1 MKTIAVI
8 GSNMVDLIS
17 YTDRM
22 PKEGETLEAPS
33 FKMGCG
39 GKGANQAVAAAKLGA
54 NVVMVSKVGDD
65 MFADNTI
72 RNFQSYGINTQYV
85 SKVPQ
90 TSSGVA
96 PIFVNSESQNSIL
109 IIKGANDFLKP
120 EDIDKAESTLTEC
133 SLIILQLEVPL
144 ETVYAAIDF
153 GNKHNIPVLLNP
165 APAVPDLDINY
176 ICRCDFFI
184 PNETELEIL
193 VNKPVETKDQIK
205 EAAKILLNKGLNN
218 IIVTMG
224 SKGAIW
230 LDKSGNEIF
239 IKPTKVNAIDTSG
252 AGDAFIGSFSHYF
265 MQTGNV
271 QVSLRKASLFAA
283 FSVTEKGTQ
292 FSYPS
297 IEQFEEFEQKYSENI

>member
-17 YTDRM
+17 YTERM

-39 GKGANQAVAAAKLGA
+39 GKGANQAVAAAKMGA
-54 NVVMVSKVGDD
+54 DVVMVSKVGDD

-96 PIFVNSESQNSIL
+96 PIFVNPTSQNSIL
-109 IIKGANDFLKP
+109 IIKGANEFLKP
-120 EDIDKAESTLTEC
+120 ADIDKAESTLVEC
-133 SLIILQLEVPL
+133 SLIVLQLEVPL
-144 ETVYAAIDF
+144 ETVYAAIEF

-165 APAVPDLDINY
+165 APAVPELDIEY
-176 ICRCDFFI
+176 ACRCDFFV

-193 VNKPVETKDQIK
+193 VNKPVETVEQIK

-224 SKGAIW
+224 SKGALW
-230 LDKSGNEIF
+230 LSKDGKEVF
-239 IKPTKVNAIDTSG
+239 IEPTKVNAVDTSG
-252 AGDAFIGSFSHYF
+252 AGDAFIGCFSHYF
-265 MQTGNV
+265 MQTRDV
-271 QVSLRKASLFAA
+271 KESLEKASLFAA

-297 IEQFEEFEQKYSENI
+297 IEQFEEFEAKNKK

>member
-39 GKGANQAVAAAKLGA
+39 GKGANQAVAAAKMGA
-54 NVVMVSKVGDD
+54 DVVMVSKVGDD

-96 PIFVNSESQNSIL
+96 PIFVSSTSQNSIL
-109 IIKGANDFLKP
+109 IIKGANEFLKP
-120 EDIDKAESTLTEC
+120 ADIDKAESTLVEC
-133 SLIILQLEVPL
+133 SLIVLQLEVPL
-144 ETVYAAIDF
+144 ETVYAAIEF
-153 GNKHNIPVLLNP
+153 GNKHSIPVLLNP
-165 APAVPDLDINY
+165 APAVPELDIEY
-176 ICRCDFFI
+176 ACRCDFFV

-193 VNKPVETKDQIK
+193 VNKPVETVEQIK
-205 EAAKILLNKGLNN
+205 EAATILLNKGLNN

-224 SKGAIW
+224 SKGALW
-230 LDKSGNEIF
+230 LSKDGKDVF
-239 IKPTKVNAIDTSG
+239 IEPTKVNAVDTSG
-252 AGDAFIGSFSHYF
+252 AGDAFIGCFSHYF
-265 MQTGNV
+265 MQTGDV
-271 QVSLRKASLFAA
+271 QTSLEKASLFAA

-297 IEQFEEFEQKYSENI
+297 IEQFEEFETKHSK

>member
-54 NVVMVSKVGDD
+54 DVVMVSKVGDD

-96 PIFVNSESQNSIL
+96 PIFVNSTSQNSIL
-109 IIKGANDFLKP
+109 IIKGANEFLKP
-120 EDIDKAESTLTEC
+120 ADIDKAESTLVEC
-133 SLIILQLEVPL
+133 SLIVLQLEVPL
-144 ETVYAAIDF
+144 ETVYAAIGF

-165 APAVPDLDINY
+165 APAVPELDIEY
-176 ICRCDFFI
+176 ACRCDFFV

-193 VNKPVETKDQIK
+193 VNKPVETVEQIK
-205 EAAKILLNKGLNN
+205 EAATILLNKGLNN

-224 SKGAIW
+224 SKGALW
-230 LDKSGNEIF
+230 LSKNGKEVF
-239 IKPTKVNAIDTSG
+239 IEPTKVNAVDTSG
-252 AGDAFIGSFSHYF
+252 AGDAFIGCFSHYF
-265 MQTGNV
+265 MQTSDV
-271 QVSLRKASLFAA
+271 QKSLEKASLFAA

-297 IEQFEEFEQKYSENI
+297 IEQFEEFVNKHSK

>member
-17 YTDRM
+17 YTERM

-39 GKGANQAVAAAKLGA
+39 GKGANQAVAAAKMGA
-54 NVVMVSKVGDD
+54 DVVMVSKVGDD

-96 PIFVNSESQNSIL
+96 PIFVNPTSQNSIL
-109 IIKGANDFLKP
+109 IIKGANEFLKP
-120 EDIDKAESTLTEC
+120 ADIDKAESTLVEC
-133 SLIILQLEVPL
+133 SLIVLQLEVPL
-144 ETVYAAIDF
+144 ETVYAAIEF

-165 APAVPDLDINY
+165 APAVPELDIEY
-176 ICRCDFFI
+176 ACRCEFFV

-193 VNKPVETKDQIK
+193 VNKPVETVEQIK

-224 SKGAIW
+224 SKGALW
-230 LDKSGNEIF
+230 LSKNGKEVF
-239 IKPTKVNAIDTSG
+239 IEPTRVNAVDTSG
-252 AGDAFIGSFSHYF
+252 AGDAFIGCFSHYF
-265 MQTGNV
+265 MQTRDV
-271 QVSLRKASLFAA
+271 KESLEKASLFAA

-297 IEQFEEFEQKYSENI
+297 IEQFEEFEAKNQK

>member
-39 GKGANQAVAAAKLGA
+39 GKGANQAVAAAKMGA

-85 SKVPQ
+85 SKMPQ

-96 PIFVNSESQNSIL
+96 PIFVNPSSQNSIL
-109 IIKGANDFLKP
+109 IIKGANEFLKP
-120 EDIDKAESTLTEC
+120 ADIDKAESTLVEC
-133 SLIILQLEVPL
+133 SLIVLQLEVPL
-144 ETVYAAIDF
+144 ETVYHAIEF

-165 APAVPDLDINY
+165 APAVPDLDIEY
-176 ICRCDFFI
+176 ACRCDFFI

-193 VNKPVETKDQIK
+193 VERPVNTVEEVK
-205 EAAKILLNKGLNN
+205 EAAKVLLNKGLNN
-218 IIVTMG
+218 VIVTMG
-224 SKGAIW
+224 SKGALW
-230 LDKSGNEIF
+230 LSRDGKEVF
-239 IKPTKVNAIDTSG
+239 VEPTKVQAVDTSG
-252 AGDAFIGSFSHYF
+252 AGDAFIGCFSHYY
-265 MQTGNV
+265 MQTGEV
-271 QVSLRKASLFAA
+271 EKALQKASLFAA

-297 IEQFEEFEQKYSENI
+297 IEQFNEFEQKNTK

>member
-17 YTDRM
+17 YTERM

-39 GKGANQAVAAAKLGA
+39 GKGANQAVAAAKMGA
-54 NVVMVSKVGDD
+54 DVVMVSKVGDD

-96 PIFVNSESQNSIL
+96 PIFVSPTSQNSIL

-120 EDIDKAESTLTEC
+120 ADIDKAESTLVEC
-133 SLIILQLEVPL
+133 SLIVLQLEIPL
-144 ETVYAAIDF
+144 ETVYAAIEF

-165 APAVPDLDINY
+165 APAVPELDIEY
-176 ICRCDFFI
+176 ACRCDFFV

-193 VNKPVETKDQIK
+193 VNKPVDTVEQIK
-205 EAAKILLNKGLNN
+205 EAATILLRKGLNN

-224 SKGAIW
+224 EKGALW
-230 LDKSGNEIF
+230 LSKDGKDVF
-239 IKPTKVNAIDTSG
+239 IEPTKVNSVDTSG
-252 AGDAFIGSFSHYF
+252 AGDAFIGCFSHYF
-265 MQTGNV
+265 MQTRDV
-271 QVSLRKASLFAA
+271 QKSLEKASLFAA

-297 IEQFEEFEQKYSENI
+297 IEQFEEFEEKYLK

>member
-39 GKGANQAVAAAKLGA
+39 GKGANQAVAAAKMGA

-72 RNFQSYGINTQYV
+72 RNFQSYGINTEYV
-85 SKVPQ
+85 SKAPQ

-96 PIFVNSESQNSIL
+96 PIFVSPTSQNSIL
-109 IIKGANDFLKP
+109 IIKGANEFLKP
-120 EDIDKAESTLTEC
+120 ADIDKAENTLVEC
-133 SLIILQLEVPL
+133 SLIVLQLEVPL
-144 ETVYAAIDF
+144 ETVYAAIEF

-165 APAVPDLDINY
+165 APAIPELDIEY
-176 ICRCDFFI
+176 ACRCDFFV

-193 VNKPVETKDQIK
+193 VNKPVETLTQIK
-205 EAAKILLNKGLNN
+205 EAATILLNKGLNN

-224 SKGAIW
+224 SKGALW
-230 LDKSGNEIF
+230 LSHNGKEVF
-239 IKPTKVNAIDTSG
+239 IEPTKVNAVDTSG
-252 AGDAFIGSFSHYF
+252 AGDAFIGCFSHYF
-265 MQTGNV
+265 IQTRDIKK
-271 QVSLRKASLFAA
+271 SLEKASLFAA

-297 IEQFEEFEQKYSENI
+297 IEQFEEFETKNSK

>member
-17 YTDRM
+17 YTERM

-54 NVVMVSKVGDD
+54 DVVMVTKVGDD

-85 SKVPQ
+85 SKEPQ

-96 PIFVNSESQNSIL
+96 PIFVSPTSQNSIL
-109 IIKGANDFLKP
+109 IIKGANEFLKP
-120 EDIDKAESTLTEC
+120 ADIDKAERTLVEC
-133 SLIILQLEVPL
+133 SLIVLQLEVPL
-144 ETVYAAIDF
+144 ETVYAAIEF

-165 APAVPDLDINY
+165 APAVPELDIEY
-176 ICRCDFFI
+176 ACRCDFFV

-193 VNKPVETKDQIK
+193 VNKPVETVEQIK
-205 EAAKILLNKGLNN
+205 EAAMILLNKGLNN

-224 SKGAIW
+224 EKGAIW
-230 LDKSGNEIF
+230 LSKDGKDVF
-239 IKPTKVNAIDTSG
+239 IEPTQVNAMDTSG
-252 AGDAFIGSFSHYF
+252 AGDAFIGCFSHYF
-265 MQTGNV
+265 MQTHDV
-271 QVSLRKASLFAA
+271 QLSLEKASLFAA

-297 IEQFEEFEQKYSENI
+297 IEQFEEFETKHTK

>member
-17 YTDRM
+17 YTERM

-39 GKGANQAVAAAKLGA
+39 GKGANQAVAAAKMGA
-54 NVVMVSKVGDD
+54 DVVMVSKVGDD

-90 TSSGVA
+90 ISSGVA
-96 PIFVNSESQNSIL
+96 PIFVNPTSQNSIL
-109 IIKGANDFLKP
+109 IIKGANEYLKP
-120 EDIDKAESTLTEC
+120 ADIDKAESTLIEC
-133 SLIILQLEVPL
+133 SLIVLQLEVPL
-144 ETVYAAIDF
+144 ETVYAAIEF

-165 APAVPDLDINY
+165 APAVPELDIEY
-176 ICRCDFFI
+176 ACRCEFFV

-193 VNKPVETKDQIK
+193 VNKPVETVEQIK
-205 EAAKILLNKGLNN
+205 AAAKILLNKGLNN

-224 SKGAIW
+224 EKGALW
-230 LDKSGNEIF
+230 LNKDGKEVF
-239 IKPTKVNAIDTSG
+239 IEPTKVNAVDTSG
-252 AGDAFIGSFSHYF
+252 AGDAFIGCFSHYF
-265 MQTGNV
+265 MQTRDV
-271 QVSLRKASLFAA
+271 KESLEKASLFAA

-297 IEQFEEFEQKYSENI
+297 IEQFKEFEAKKK

>member
-39 GKGANQAVAAAKLGA
+39 GKGANQAVAAAKMGA
-54 NVVMVSKVGDD
+54 DVVMVSKVGDD

-96 PIFVNSESQNSIL
+96 PIFVSSTSQNSIL
-109 IIKGANDFLKP
+109 IIKGANEFLKP
-120 EDIDKAESTLTEC
+120 ADIDKAESTLVEC
-133 SLIILQLEVPL
+133 SLIVLQLEVPL
-144 ETVYAAIDF
+144 ETVYAAIEF

-165 APAVPDLDINY
+165 APAVPELDIDY
-176 ICRCDFFI
+176 ACRCDFFV

-193 VNKPVETKDQIK
+193 VNKPVETVEQIK
-205 EAAKILLNKGLNN
+205 EAATILLNKGLNN
-218 IIVTMG
+218 IIVTMVQ
-224 SKGAIW
+224 
-230 LDKSGNEIF
+230 
-239 IKPTKVNAIDTSG
+239 KVRFG
-252 AGDAFIGSFSHYF
+252 
-265 MQTGNV
+265 
-271 QVSLRKASLFAA
+271 
-283 FSVTEKGTQ
+283 
-292 FSYPS
+292 
-297 IEQFEEFEQKYSENI
+297 

>member
-96 PIFVNSESQNSIL
+96 PIFVNPTSQNSIL
-109 IIKGANDFLKP
+109 IIKGANEFLKP
-120 EDIDKAESTLTEC
+120 ADIDKAASTLVEC
-133 SLIILQLEVPL
+133 SLIVLQLEVPL
-144 ETVYAAIDF
+144 ETVYAAIEF

-165 APAVPDLDINY
+165 APAVPDLDIEY
-176 ICRCDFFI
+176 ACRCDFFV

-193 VNKPVETKDQIK
+193 VNKPVETVDQIK
-205 EAAKILLNKGLNN
+205 EAATTLLSKGLKN

-224 SKGAIW
+224 SKGALW
-230 LDKSGNEIF
+230 LSKDGDEVF
-239 IKPTKVNAIDTSG
+239 IEPTQVNAVDTSG
-252 AGDAFIGSFSHYF
+252 AGDAFIGCFSHYF
-265 MQTGNV
+265 MQTGDVTNA
-271 QVSLRKASLFAA
+271 LEKASLFAA

-297 IEQFEEFEQKYSENI
+297 IEQFEEFKAKH

>member
-39 GKGANQAVAAAKLGA
+39 GKGANQAVAAAKMGA

-72 RNFQSYGINTQYV
+72 RNFQSYGINTEYV
-85 SKVPQ
+85 SKAPQ

-96 PIFVNSESQNSIL
+96 PIFVSPTSQNSIL
-109 IIKGANDFLKP
+109 IIKGANEFLKP
-120 EDIDKAESTLTEC
+120 ADIDKAENTLVEC
-133 SLIILQLEVPL
+133 SLIVLQLEVPL
-144 ETVYAAIDF
+144 ETVYAAIEF

-165 APAVPDLDINY
+165 APAIPELDIEY
-176 ICRCDFFI
+176 ACRCDFFV

-193 VNKPVETKDQIK
+193 VNKPVETLTQIK
-205 EAAKILLNKGLNN
+205 EAATILLNKGLNN

-224 SKGAIW
+224 SKGALW
-230 LDKSGNEIF
+230 LSHDGKEVF
-239 IKPTKVNAIDTSG
+239 IEPTKVNAVDTSG
-252 AGDAFIGSFSHYF
+252 AGDAFIGCFSHYF
-265 MQTGNV
+265 IQTRDIKK
-271 QVSLRKASLFAA
+271 SLEKASLFAA

-297 IEQFEEFEQKYSENI
+297 IEQFEEFETKNSK

>member
-96 PIFVNSESQNSIL
+96 PIFVNPSSQNSIL
-109 IIKGANDFLKP
+109 IIKGANEFLKP
-120 EDIDKAESTLTEC
+120 EDIDKAENSLVEC
-133 SLIILQLEVPL
+133 SLIVLQLEVPL
-144 ETVYAAIDF
+144 ETVYAAIEF

-165 APAVPDLDINY
+165 APAVPELDIEY
-176 ICRCDFFI
+176 ACRCDFFI

-193 VNKPVETKDQIK
+193 VNKPVETVEQIK
-205 EAAKILLNKGLNN
+205 QAAKILLNKGLNN

-224 SKGAIW
+224 EKGALW
-230 LDKSGNEIF
+230 LDKNGKEVF
-239 IKPTKVNAIDTSG
+239 IKPTKVNAVDTSG
-252 AGDAFIGSFSHYF
+252 AGDAFIGSFSHYY
-265 MQTGNV
+265 MQTNDV
-271 QVSLRKASLFAA
+271 KASLEKASLFAA

-297 IEQFEEFEQKYSENI
+297 IEQFEEFEKKHSK